1 MNQFEVKVKY
11 TKELPNATLKRVTEN
26 YLLAKCESFT
36 DAEAIATHSILGE
49 IRGETSIEAIKKVAY
64 QEIMHGIDNEGD
76 WYRCSTTYTSENADT
91 GKDTVIKNVYLV
103 QAVNIDK
110 ASEIM
115 KTYMGGMMSNFEI
128 PSIVKTTILGVV
140 EDKVLRAVKN
150 LRDVIK
156 DMKGKGIEVSITT
169 STIFPPADSESELFK
184 EKEEEQ
190 PS

>member
-64 QEIMHGIDNEGD
+64 QEIMHAPANEGD
-76 WYRCSTTYTSENADT
+76 WFKCSTTYTSENPDT

-103 QAVNIDK
+103 QARNIDD
-110 ASEIM
+110 ASDIM
-115 KTYMGGMMSNFEI
+115 KGYMGGMREQFEI
-128 PSIVKTTILGVV
+128 PSIQKTSILGVV
-140 EDKVLRAVKN
+140 EDKVLLGVKKLVAAVK
-150 LRDVIK
+150 
-156 DMKGKGIEVSITT
+156 
-169 STIFPPADSESELFK
+169 ADSATMTVTTDS
-184 EKEEEQ
+184 EEEE
-190 PS
+190 